1 MTYNV
6 YIICSKTT
14 ISMHFSTQTCS
25 PPVIAGAL
33 PHLALEPWNPRNFGI
48 RNLKDYPSILV
59 W

>member
-1 MTYNV
+1 MFKNNYFDAFLNTD
-6 YIICSKTT
+6 
-14 ISMHFSTQTCS
+14 
-25 PPVIAGAL
+25 IAGAL